1 MLKEY
6 TSIHQLQFKEKET
19 NIYLMSSF
27 QDLFVV
33 NDLIAELSLN
43 HWHICHYDHETQT
56 AYHLEHAL
64 SMCSQFVF
72 VLSQHYNERDMHQE
86 YQEILEKKTD
96 LQQVT
101 FVTLDQDIQFNE
113 DSLYIDR
120 KSDSDTL
127 RRKVLE
133 LEKRFMNYDSH

>member
-1 MLKEY
+1 MC
-6 TSIHQLQFKEKET
+6 
-19 NIYLMSSF
+19 SS
-27 QDLFVV
+27 DLHYNVV
-33 NDLIAELSLN
+33 IKQ
-43 HWHICHYDHETQT
+43 TQT

-72 VLSQHYNERDMHQE
+72 VLSQHYNERDIHQE

>member
-1 MLKEY
+1 
-6 TSIHQLQFKEKET
+6 
-19 NIYLMSSF
+19 
-27 QDLFVV
+27 
-33 NDLIAELSLN
+33 
-43 HWHICHYDHETQT
+43 
-56 AYHLEHAL
+56 
-64 SMCSQFVF
+64 
-72 VLSQHYNERDMHQE
+72 MHQE

>member
-1 MLKEY
+1 M
-6 TSIHQLQFKEKET
+6 
-19 NIYLMSSF
+19 
-27 QDLFVV
+27 
-33 NDLIAELSLN
+33 
-43 HWHICHYDHETQT
+43 
-56 AYHLEHAL
+56 
-64 SMCSQFVF
+64 
-72 VLSQHYNERDMHQE
+72 RE